1 MGRQGAAGAG
11 RRDRLRRSAEVH
23 AVPRRHGAAVRARA
37 ALPRRQAGL
46 GGRHRAD
53 REVPVRL
60 VTVGPTRDVHRTGS
74 RYLLPTPQYVGKF
87 RPRVST
93 RHFFT
98 SLGGTMT
105 MSDLSRRSVIAGGLA
120 AAAAGATAGS
130 ARAATSTS
138 ATPPAAENGWVTSTM
153 ARMTLEEKVGQLF
166 IQNVYGKDATTPDQR
181 NVPLY
186 GVASPAEVVQKYHLG
201 GVIYFAWTDS
211 VQNPDQIVGLS
222 NGLQK
227 AALTQPSKVR
237 IPLQIA
243 TDQEQGVVTR
253 IGPPATQFPG
263 SMALGAGRSAA
274 DARTAA
280 AITGRELLAMG
291 VNTNFAPDCDVN
303 VNPLN
308 PVIGTRS
315 FSSRAALAAEL
326 AAAQV
331 AGYQRDGGVASS
343 AKHFPGHG
351 DTATDSHVA
360 FPIITHTR
368 QQWEQVDA
376 PPFKEAIASGID
388 MIMTAHLSFPALDD
402 SGDPATLSRPIL
414 TGLLRGELGYKGV
427 IVTDSLAMQ
436 GVRDLYGDAEVAVRA
451 LSAGADQLLMTPA
464 MDDAYA
470 AVLDAVHTGRISRAD
485 LDAKVTR
492 VLELKYSRGIV
503 AHPYADPTALDSVVG
518 TPEHLAAAD
527 AITDRTTTLVK
538 NDTHTLPLATS
549 GAKVLVTGYGV
560 TTTQTLA
567 DGLAKQGAVTT
578 VKQTGT
584 SPTDAQVASAVAAA
598 ATQDAVVVTTMK
610 AWDTSVTDPR
620 GGQQKL
626 VKQLLATGKP
636 VIVVATRDPYDIAYL
651 TQAPTY
657 LATYSY
663 SPVAIEA
670 VARVIGGT
678 VAPTGK
684 LPVDIPVAG
693 DPTRV
698 LYPFG
703 HGLTY

>member
-1 MGRQGAAGAG
+1 M
-11 RRDRLRRSAEVH
+11 
-23 AVPRRHGAAVRARA
+23 
-37 ALPRRQAGL
+37 
-46 GGRHRAD
+46 
-53 REVPVRL
+53 
-60 VTVGPTRDVHRTGS
+60 PTNS
-74 RYLLPTPQYVGKF
+74 
-87 RPRVST
+87 
-93 RHFFT
+93 
-98 SLGGTMT
+98 
-105 MSDLSRRSVIAGGLA
+105 LSRRSVVAGGVAAALLA
-120 AAAAGATAGS
+120 AGSGTALAGSSAANVATAVPPAAAAGQQ
-130 ARAATSTS
+130 
-138 ATPPAAENGWVTSTM
+138 GWVTSTL

-166 IQNVYGKDATTPDQR
+166 IQNVYGKDATTPDAR
-181 NVPLY
+181 NLPLY

-211 VQNPDQIVGLS
+211 VQNPPQIAGLS

-227 AALTQPSKVR
+227 AALSQPSKVR

-263 SMALGAGRSAA
+263 SMALGAGRSTE

-280 AITGRELLAMG
+280 DITGEELKAMG
-291 VNTNFAPDCDVN
+291 VNTNFAPDSDVN
-303 VNPLN
+303 VNALN

-315 FSSRAALAAEL
+315 FSSDPALAAKMVG
-326 AAAQV
+326 AQV
-331 AGYQRDGGVASS
+331 QGYQDDAQISAS

-368 QQWEQVDA
+368 QQWEQIDA
-376 PPFKEAIASGID
+376 PPFKAAIAQGID
-388 MIMTAHLSFPALDD
+388 MIMTAHLNFPALDD
-402 SGDPATLSRPIL
+402 SGDPATLSKPIM
-414 TGLLRGELGYKGV
+414 TGLLRNELGYKGI

-451 LSAGADQLLMTPA
+451 LDAGVDQLLMTPS

-470 AVLDAVHTGRISRAD
+470 AVLGAVRSGRISRAD
-485 LDAKVTR
+485 LDAKVRR
-492 VLELKYSRGIV
+492 VLELKYKRGVV
-503 AHPYADPTALDSVVG
+503 AQPYVDAAALDSVVG
-518 TPEHLAAAD
+518 TADHLAKAN

-538 NDTHTLPLATS
+538 NDAGTLPLATQ
-549 GAKVLVTGYGV
+549 GKKVLVTGYGV

-567 DGLAKQGAVTT
+567 DGLAAKGAVTT

-584 SPTDAQVASAVAAA
+584 SPTDAQVAAAVAAA
-598 ATQDAVVVTTMK
+598 SSQDAVVVTTMK

-620 GGQQKL
+620 AGQQKL

-636 VIVVATRDPYDIAYL
+636 VIVVATRDPYDIAYF
-651 TQAPTY
+651 TDAPTY
-657 LATYSY
+657 VATYSY
-663 SPVAIEA
+663 SPVAIQS
-670 VARVIGGT
+670 VARVISGA
-678 VAPTGK
+678 VSPTGK

-693 DPTRV
+693 DPTTV

-703 HGLTY
+703 HGLTF

>member
-1 MGRQGAAGAG
+1 
-11 RRDRLRRSAEVH
+11 
-23 AVPRRHGAAVRARA
+23 
-37 ALPRRQAGL
+37 
-46 GGRHRAD
+46 
-53 REVPVRL
+53 
-60 VTVGPTRDVHRTGS
+60 
-74 RYLLPTPQYVGKF
+74 
-87 RPRVST
+87 
-93 RHFFT
+93 
-98 SLGGTMT
+98 
-105 MSDLSRRSVIAGGLA
+105 MSMSNLSRRSVLAGGLA
-120 AAAAGATAGS
+120 AAAAGAAASS
-130 ARAATSTS
+130 ARAAGSTPL
-138 ATPPAAENGWVTSTM
+138 PPAAENGWVTSTM

-291 VNTNFAPDCDVN
+291 VNTNFAPVCDVN

-315 FSSRAALAAEL
+315 FSSRPELAAQL

-360 FPIITHTR
+360 FPVITHTR
-368 QQWEQVDA
+368 EQWEAIDA
-376 PPFKEAIASGID
+376 PPFRAAIKEQID

-402 SGDPATLSRPIL
+402 SGNPATLSKPIL
-414 TGLLRGELGYKGV
+414 TGVLRGELGYEGV

-451 LSAGADQLLMTPA
+451 LLAGVDQLLMTPA
-464 MDDAYA
+464 MDDAFA
-470 AVLDAVHTGRISRAD
+470 AVLDAVRRGRITED
-485 LDAKVTR
+485 ELDAKVHR
-492 VLELKYSRGIV
+492 VLSLKYRRGIV
-503 AHPYADPTALDSVVG
+503 ARPYADPSAVSSVVG
-518 TPEHLAAAD
+518 TPDHLAAAD
-527 AITDRTTTLVK
+527 SVTDRTTTLVK
-538 NDTHTLPLATS
+538 NDAKALPIIPS
-549 GAKVLVTGYGV
+549 GKKVLVTGYGV
-560 TTTQTLA
+560 GTTATLAAALTAKGATVQTL
-567 DGLAKQGAVTT
+567 
-578 VKQTGT
+578 QTGT

-598 ATQDAVVVTTMK
+598 ADKDIVVVTTMK
-610 AWDTSVTDPR
+610 AWDTNVTDKR

-626 VKQLLATGKP
+626 VKQLLATGKT
-636 VIVVATRDPYDIAYL
+636 VVVVAVRDPYDIAYF
-651 TQAPTY
+651 TAAPTY
-657 LATYSY
+657 VATYSY

-670 VARVIGGT
+670 AARVIVGD
-678 VAPTGK
+678 VSPTAT

-693 DPTRV
+693 DPTTV

>member
-1 MGRQGAAGAG
+1 
-11 RRDRLRRSAEVH
+11 
-23 AVPRRHGAAVRARA
+23 
-37 ALPRRQAGL
+37 
-46 GGRHRAD
+46 
-53 REVPVRL
+53 
-60 VTVGPTRDVHRTGS
+60 
-74 RYLLPTPQYVGKF
+74 
-87 RPRVST
+87 
-93 RHFFT
+93 
-98 SLGGTMT
+98 MT
-105 MSDLSRRSVIAGGLA
+105 MSDLSRRSVIAGGIA
-120 AAAAGATAGS
+120 AAAVGTAAGS
-130 ARAATSTS
+130 AHAASSTS
-138 ATPPAAENGWVTSTM
+138 PAVLAGENGWVTSTM
-153 ARMTLEEKVGQLF
+153 ARMTLVEKVGQLF
-166 IQNVYGKDATTPDQR
+166 IQNVYGKDATTPDSR
-181 NVPLY
+181 NLPLY

-201 GVIYFAWTDS
+201 GIIYFAWTDS

-227 AALTQPSKVR
+227 AALTQQSKVR
-237 IPLQIA
+237 IPLQVA

-263 SMALGAGRSAA
+263 SMALGAGRSAP

-315 FSSRAALAAEL
+315 FSSRPELAAQL

-360 FPIITHTR
+360 FPVITHTR
-368 QQWEQVDA
+368 EQWEAIDA
-376 PPFKEAIASGID
+376 PPFRAAIKEQID

-402 SGDPATLSRPIL
+402 SGNPATLSKPIL
-414 TGLLRGELGYKGV
+414 TGVLRGELGYEGV

-451 LSAGADQLLMTPA
+451 LLAGVDQLLMTPA
-464 MDDAYA
+464 MDEAYA
-470 AVLDAVHTGRISRAD
+470 AVIEAARSGRIAPEE
-485 LDAKVTR
+485 LDAKVRR
-492 VLELKYSRGIV
+492 VLGLKYRRGIV
-503 AHPYADPTALDSVVG
+503 ARPYADPAAVASVVG
-518 TPEHLAAAD
+518 TPAHLASAA
-527 AITDRTTTLVK
+527 AVSDRTTTLVK
-538 NDTHTLPLATS
+538 NDAKALPIAPN
-549 GAKVLVTGYGV
+549 GKKVLVTGYGV
-560 TTTQTLA
+560 STTATLA
-567 DGLAKQGAVTT
+567 AGLTAKGASVQTM
-578 VKQTGT
+578 QTGT
-584 SPTDAQVASAVAAA
+584 SPTDAQVAAAVAAA
-598 ATQDAVVVTTMK
+598 ADKDVVVVTTMK
-610 AWDTSVTDPR
+610 AWDTSVTDKR

-626 VKQLLATGKP
+626 VKQLLSTGRT
-636 VIVVATRDPYDIAYL
+636 VVVVAVRDPYDIAYF
-651 TQAPTY
+651 TDAPTY
-657 LATYSY
+657 VATYSY

-670 VARVIGGT
+670 AARVIVGD
-678 VAPTGK
+678 VAPTAS

-693 DPTRV
+693 APETV

>member
-1 MGRQGAAGAG
+1 
-11 RRDRLRRSAEVH
+11 
-23 AVPRRHGAAVRARA
+23 
-37 ALPRRQAGL
+37 
-46 GGRHRAD
+46 
-53 REVPVRL
+53 
-60 VTVGPTRDVHRTGS
+60 
-74 RYLLPTPQYVGKF
+74 
-87 RPRVST
+87 
-93 RHFFT
+93 
-98 SLGGTMT
+98 
-105 MSDLSRRSVIAGGLA
+105 MSELSRRSVIAGGLA
-120 AAAAGATAGS
+120 AAAAGAAAGS
-130 ARAATSTS
+130 ARAASS
-138 ATPPAAENGWVTSTM
+138 SVPAAIAGERGWVTATI
-153 ARMTLEEKVGQLF
+153 ARMSLEEKVGQLF
-166 IQNVYGKDATTPDQR
+166 IQNVYGKDATTPDSR
-181 NVPLY
+181 NLPLY

-227 AALTQPSKVR
+227 AALTQTSKVR

-368 QQWEQVDA
+368 EQWETIDA
-376 PPFKEAIASGID
+376 PPFKAAVNEQID

-402 SGDPATLSRPIL
+402 SGNPATLSKPIM
-414 TGLLRGELGYKGV
+414 TGVLRGELGYEGV

-451 LSAGADQLLMTPA
+451 LLAGVDQLLMTPA

-470 AVLDAVHTGRISRAD
+470 AVIDAVRSGRIPRNE
-485 LDAKVTR
+485 LDAKVRR
-492 VLELKYSRGIV
+492 VLGLKYRRGIV
-503 AHPYADPTALDSVVG
+503 ARPYADPAAVASVVG
-518 TPEHLAAAD
+518 TPAHLASASSV
-527 AITDRTTTLVK
+527 TDRTTTLVK
-538 NDTHTLPLATS
+538 NDAKALPVAPA
-549 GAKVLVTGYGV
+549 GKKVLVTGYGV
-560 TTTQTLA
+560 STTATLA
-567 DGLAKQGAVTT
+567 AAMTAKGAT
-578 VKQTGT
+578 VHTVQTGT
-584 SPTDAQVASAVAAA
+584 SPTDAAVASAVAAA
-598 ATQDAVVVTTMK
+598 ADKDVVVVTTMK
-610 AWDTSVTDPR
+610 AWDTSVTDTR

-626 VKQLLATGKP
+626 VKALLATGKT
-636 VIVVATRDPYDIAYL
+636 VVVVAVRDPYDIAYF
-651 TQAPTY
+651 TSAPTY

-670 VARVIGGT
+670 AARVIVGD
-678 VAPTGK
+678 VAPTAS

-693 DPTRV
+693 DPATV